1 MDPISIFPAAAS
13 YMYLYTLMPKLKSP
27 SYRIGSIPRKAFLP
41 VFCLSL
47 PKSLTCLW
55 PPSSVL
61 ISSSEAS
68 IQHLSICIT
77 SFNHETIVP
86 ARAELSNQNT
96 NYNPFS
102 ICSLLPL
109 RSPGRRGSRR
119 HLLQATLPC
128 YLESPPTPA
137 HMQPIS
143 LRAEF
148 AYDLSHSSTYRPAAL
163 SFPSSLLHCCP
174 TEFASQP
181 NHFTTVGGLSPRRVG
196 IGAVRR
202 KPRML
207 S

>member
-1 MDPISIFPAAAS
+1 
-13 YMYLYTLMPKLKSP
+13 MPKLKSP
-27 SYRIGSIPRKAFLP
+27 SHRIGSIPRMAFLP

-61 ISSSEAS
+61 ISSSQAS
-68 IQHLSICIT
+68 IQLLVSVSPVSTTRLSY
-77 SFNHETIVP
+77 HP
-86 ARAELSNQNT
+86 
-96 NYNPFS
+96 NYEQFS

-109 RSPGRRGSRR
+109 RSPGRRGSRG

-128 YLESPPTPA
+128 YLESPLTPA
-137 HMQPIS
+137 HMQPVS

-163 SFPSSLLHCCP
+163 SFPPSLLHCCP